1 MSFEERKR
9 KLVEYLIR
17 MGYLKSKEVID
28 AMLKVDRHLF
38 VPEKYRDEAYEDRPL
53 PIGYNQT
60 ISAPHMVALMTELLE
75 LKPEHKVLEIGT
87 GSGYHACILAC
98 IAKRVITIERIPELA
113 KKAEENIKR
122 ACFSNKIKIV
132 IRDGTLGYKEEAP
145 YDRIL
150 VTAGAKDIPKPLF
163 EQLKIGGKMVI
174 PIGERLSQDL
184 FVIIKESE
192 DKAKKI
198 SYGPCAF
205 VPLIG
210 KYGWKEEELMG
221 NI

>member
-1 MSFEERKR
+1 MNFEEKKK

-17 MGYLKSKEVID
+17 MGYLRSKEVIN

-38 VPEKYRDEAYEDRPL
+38 VPEKYLNEAYEDRPL

-60 ISAPHMVALMTELLE
+60 ISAPHMVAIMTELLQVNH
-75 LKPEHKVLEIGT
+75 EHKVLEIGT

-98 IAKRVITIERIPELA
+98 LAKRVITIERIPELA
-113 KKAEENIKR
+113 KFAERNIKK
-122 ACFSNKIKIV
+122 ACLSHKIKIV
-132 IRDGTLGYKEEAP
+132 IRDGTLGYEDEAP

-150 VTAGAKDIPKPLF
+150 VTAGAKDVPEPLF
-163 EQLKIGGKMVI
+163 KQLKIGGLMVI
-174 PIGERLSQDL
+174 PIGEKLSQDL
-184 FVIIKESE
+184 FVIIKEAE
-192 DKAKKI
+192 DKMKKI

-210 KYGWKEEELMG
+210 KYGWKE
-221 NI
+221 NDFQ